1 MFDIVQRTFS
11 SLLFL
16 AILPSLALDHA
27 YYNVPSLKY
36 GKPSYPSH
44 FGNLGADQA
53 YDAPQLKDFG
63 FTQTPG
69 NHYCHPT
76 HPTFFS
82 LVTNLQDDKKLYLS
96 SKYQNKYEGIF
107 TISGNILPTLWW
119 NATDGEVRFRQ

>member
-1 MFDIVQRTFS
+1 MFDIVQRAFS

-69 NHYCHPT
+69 FHCHQSAPYQI
-76 HPTFFS
+76 FFS
-82 LVTNLQDDKKLYLS
+82 LDTNLQDDKKLFVPLFKI
-96 SKYQNKYEGIF
+96 SKHMMKEH
-107 TISGNILPTLWW
+107 
-119 NATDGEVRFRQ
+119 

>member
-1 MFDIVQRTFS
+1 MLEQKTGGKARRFKRSILTNKQTRGKESSVMFDIVQRAFS

-27 YYNVPSLKY
+27 YYNVPSLKH

-76 HPTFFS
+76 PP
-82 LVTNLQDDKKLYLS
+82 Y
-96 SKYQNKYEGIF
+96 
-107 TISGNILPTLWW
+107 
-119 NATDGEVRFRQ
+119 